1 MIRSKGEKIFDCLN
15 VIFIGFISIITIF
28 PFWNVIM
35 TSFVNSHEYYTRTFI
50 LWPREFNLS
59 AYYYIFSTR
68 WIASGFKVS
77 IIVTVFGTIYNM
89 FLIVT
94 ASYGLSKKTLP
105 GRNILITYFI
115 ITMYFSGG
123 LIPYYLVVTKYL
135 KLTDNLLSLI
145 ITGGLSVYYFMILK
159 TFFNQLPA
167 SLAES
172 ATIDGAN
179 EFVILFRIILP
190 LSMPAIATLILFNAV
205 AFWNEWQKA
214 LYFIVDDYKYPLQ
227 MILRKMVLDPKS
239 ATAMRSQMNTAYQ
252 NLMGGS
258 DVTLFDEAIQA
269 ATVTVVTVPII
280 LIYPFLQ
287 KHFAKG
293 VMIGSIKG

>member
-1 MIRSKGEKIFDCLN
+1 MIRSKGETVFDIFNIL
-15 VIFIGFISIITIF
+15 FIGFISIITIF
-28 PFWNVIM
+28 PFWNVVM
-35 TSFVNSHEYYTRTFI
+35 TSFVKSNEFYTRTFI
-50 LWPREFNLS
+50 LWPREFNIS

-77 IIVTVFGTIYNM
+77 TIVTVFGTIYNM
-89 FLIVT
+89 FLVVT

-105 GRNILITYFI
+105 GRNFFITYFI
-115 ITMYFSGG
+115 ITMYFGGG

-145 ITGGLSVYYFMILK
+145 ITGGLSVYYFLILK
-159 TFFNQLPA
+159 NFFNEIPV

-190 LSMPAIATLILFNAV
+190 LSMPAIATLLLFNAV
-205 AFWNEWQKA
+205 GYWNEWQKA
-214 LYFIVDDYKYPLQ
+214 LYFIIDDYKFPLQ
-227 MILRKMVLDPKS
+227 MILRKIVIDPNS

-252 NLMGGS
+252 NLVGGT
-258 DVTLFDEAIQA
+258 DETLFDEAVKA
-269 ATVTVVTVPII
+269 ATVVVVTTPII
-280 LIYPFLQ
+280 LVYPFLQ
-287 KHFAKG
+287 KYFAKG